1 MSTDL
6 IKVKI
11 LFFGAAAEIA
21 GKRDDEMMFSAGT
34 DSGSALN
41 KILAADPAFT
51 ESFKNSLL
59 FAVNQEYAAGD
70 EILRDGDELA
80 LIPPVS
86 GG

>member
-1 MSTDL
+1 MSTEP
-6 IKVKI
+6 IKVKV

-21 GKRDDEMMFSAGT
+21 GKKEDEISLSAGS
-34 DSGSALN
+34 DSGAALD

-59 FAVNQEYAAGD
+59 FAVNQEYATGE